1 MTEFLTEN
9 TSLPPYMV
17 FPRFLLDMELNETT
31 KLLYM
36 VLLDRARLSLK
47 NEGWTDTSG
56 HVFLYFTIEAMK
68 ASGLQDKALYDY
80 TFDKDNGINPE
91 MAYAHK
97 YVENWEDMK
106 ANSSGLLL
114 WGNVGTGKSFFA
126 GCIANAL
133 LEKGVP
139 VLMTNFSR
147 ILNTLTGMHF
157 EDRNQFIDSLNRYS
171 LLIIDDLGI
180 ERNSEF
186 ALEQVFNVID
196 SRYRSKKP
204 LIVTTNLTLTEL
216 NSAPDVAHRRIY
228 DRILERCAPIRI
240 NNRNIRQVNAS
251 ANLQEAKKNTAV
263 MNPVPTIS
271 KNITSLLPLFSGGDT
286 AISLSRH
293 GRKYHCH

>member
-1 MTEFLTEN
+1 MRKFTEELTNQVPTRELQPDEYFHESDRLIYCAKCH
-9 TSLPPYMV
+9 TPRQGRYTLQGRVFMPPIRCKCQQKLYNQ
-17 FPRFLLDMELNETT
+17 EETKR
-31 KLLYM
+31 KLLEKQ
-36 VLLDRARLSLK
+36 A
-47 NEGWTDTSG
+47 E
-56 HVFLYFTIEAMK
+56 IERMK

-157 EDRNQFIDSLNRYS
+157 EDRNQFIHSLNCYS

-180 ERNSEF
+180 ERNSDF
-186 ALEQVFNVID
+186 VLEQVFHVID

-204 LIVTTNLTLTEL
+204 LIITTNLTLSEL
-216 NSAPDVAHRRIY
+216 NNAADIAHKRIY
-228 DRILERCAPIRI
+228 DRILERCVPIRI
-240 NNRNIRQVNAS
+240 NHRNIRQDNVT
-251 ANLQEAKKNTAV
+251 ANFKKTKKILLDNH
-263 MNPVPTIS
+263 
-271 KNITSLLPLFSGGDT
+271 TSNQS
-286 AISLSRH
+286 
-293 GRKYHCH
+293 

>member
-1 MTEFLTEN
+1 MRKFTEELTNQVPTRELQPDEYFHDSDN
-9 TSLPPYMV
+9 LIYCAKCHTPRQGRYTLQGRVFMPPIRCKCQQKLYNQ
-17 FPRFLLDMELNETT
+17 EETKR
-31 KLLYM
+31 KLLEKQ
-36 VLLDRARLSLK
+36 A
-47 NEGWTDTSG
+47 E
-56 HVFLYFTIEAMK
+56 IERMK

-97 YVENWEDMK
+97 YVDNWEDMK

-251 ANLQEAKKNTAV
+251 ANLQEAKK
-263 MNPVPTIS
+263 I
-271 KNITSLLPLFSGGDT
+271 LL
-286 AISLSRH
+286 
-293 GRKYHCH
+293 

>member
-1 MTEFLTEN
+1 MRKFTEELTNQVPTRELQPDEYFHESDRLIYCAKCH
-9 TSLPPYMV
+9 TPRQGRYTLQGRVFMPPIRCKCQQKLYNQ
-17 FPRFLLDMELNETT
+17 EETKR
-31 KLLYM
+31 KLLEKQ
-36 VLLDRARLSLK
+36 A
-47 NEGWTDTSG
+47 E
-56 HVFLYFTIEAMK
+56 IERMK

-147 ILNTLTGMHF
+147 ILYTLTGMHF

-216 NSAPDVAHRRIY
+216 NSAPDVAHIRIY

-251 ANLQEAKKNTAV
+251 ANLQEAKK
-263 MNPVPTIS
+263 I
-271 KNITSLLPLFSGGDT
+271 LL
-286 AISLSRH
+286 
-293 GRKYHCH
+293 

>member
-1 MTEFLTEN
+1 MKKFTEELTNQEPSRELQPDEYFHESDRLIYCAKCH
-9 TSLPPYMV
+9 TPRQGRYTLQGRVFIPPI
-17 FPRFLLDMELNETT
+17 RCKCQQELYDQEETKR
-31 KLLYM
+31 KLLEKQ
-36 VLLDRARLSLK
+36 A
-47 NEGWTDTSG
+47 E
-56 HVFLYFTIEAMK
+56 IERMK

-106 ANSSGLLL
+106 ARSSGLLL

-216 NSAPDVAHRRIY
+216 NNAPDVAHRRIY

-251 ANLQEAKKNTAV
+251 ANLQEAKK
-263 MNPVPTIS
+263 I
-271 KNITSLLPLFSGGDT
+271 LL
-286 AISLSRH
+286 
-293 GRKYHCH
+293 

>member
-1 MTEFLTEN
+1 MN
-9 TSLPPYMV
+9 RKKSK
-17 FPRFLLDMELNETT
+17 R
-31 KLLYM
+31 KLLEKQ
-36 VLLDRARLSLK
+36 A
-47 NEGWTDTSG
+47 E
-56 HVFLYFTIEAMK
+56 IERMK

-126 GCIANAL
+126 GCIANSL

-147 ILNTLTGMHF
+147 ILNTLSGMHF

-204 LIVTTNLTLTEL
+204 LIVTTI
-216 NSAPDVAHRRIY
+216 SPGRI
-228 DRILERCAPIRI
+228 E
-240 NNRNIRQVNAS
+240 QAS
-251 ANLQEAKKNTAV
+251 
-263 MNPVPTIS
+263 
-271 KNITSLLPLFSGGDT
+271 
-286 AISLSRH
+286 
-293 GRKYHCH
+293 

>member
-1 MTEFLTEN
+1 MRKFTEELTNQVPTRELQPDEYFHESDRLIYCAKCH
-9 TSLPPYMV
+9 TPRQGRYTLQGRVFMPPIRCKCQQKLYNQ
-17 FPRFLLDMELNETT
+17 EETKR
-31 KLLYM
+31 KLLEKQ
-36 VLLDRARLSLK
+36 A
-47 NEGWTDTSG
+47 E
-56 HVFLYFTIEAMK
+56 IERMK

-186 ALEQVFNVID
+186 VLEQVFNVID

-216 NSAPDVAHRRIY
+216 NNAPDVAHRRIY

-240 NNRNIRQVNAS
+240 NNRNIRQDNAS
-251 ANLQEAKKNTAV
+251 ANLQEAKK
-263 MNPVPTIS
+263 I
-271 KNITSLLPLFSGGDT
+271 LL
-286 AISLSRH
+286 
-293 GRKYHCH
+293 